1 MTDTK
6 LLSLLRVT
14 ETGSFTKAAESL
26 SLTQPA
32 VSQHIRQ
39 LEAEYGV
46 KLFEHAHNK
55 FTLTNEGEVM
65 VGFAR
70 RILAMYSQME
80 AALKFEREQVRS
92 LTVGI
97 THSAESSTIIEALAE
112 YIRRS
117 DDLTLKILTNT
128 NANLF
133 AMLRNYELDF
143 AFVEGRTDDPYLEY
157 FGVDTDCLILA
168 IGPDHPLA
176 GQRSVSVEALKA
188 ERLILRLPNSNTRDL
203 FNAALAGVALSI
215 RDFNVAVE
223 IDNVATIKELVR
235 RGFGVSVLPMSACQ
249 AELASGELFALEV
262 EGLSMVRQI
271 NIAAPRDFSHEDM
284 LRGIISCYEATKN
297 M

>member
-39 LEAEYGV
+39 LEAEYRV

-65 VGFAR
+65 VGYAR

-97 THSAESSTIIEALAE
+97 THSAESSTIIEALA
-112 YIRRS
+112 
-117 DDLTLKILTNT
+117 
-128 NANLF
+128 
-133 AMLRNYELDF
+133 
-143 AFVEGRTDDPYLEY
+143 
-157 FGVDTDCLILA
+157 
-168 IGPDHPLA
+168 
-176 GQRSVSVEALKA
+176 
-188 ERLILRLPNSNTRDL
+188 
-203 FNAALAGVALSI
+203 
-215 RDFNVAVE
+215 
-223 IDNVATIKELVR
+223 
-235 RGFGVSVLPMSACQ
+235 
-249 AELASGELFALEV
+249 
-262 EGLSMVRQI
+262 
-271 NIAAPRDFSHEDM
+271 
-284 LRGIISCYEATKN
+284 
-297 M
+297 